1 MFNGIDSFG
10 LILIRSIKLFESIGM
25 GNNLCTIVYIM
36 FIVHLFS
43 ILVYYTDTL
52 HTTYKQ
58 IFILK

>member
-36 FIVHLFS
+36 FIVHL
-43 ILVYYTDTL
+43 LVHQYTT
-52 HTTYKQ
+52 HNEH
-58 IFILK
+58 IFILKK